1 MKAERICDEG
11 EGRMCTR
18 HPPCSESLR
27 LMCDPSNF
35 FSFTFQ
41 KTLSGEMEGGKY
53 LPEGFIREPAPDGK
67 L

>member
-1 MKAERICDEG
+1 MREKEG
-11 EGRMCTR
+11 CVLDTHLVLSLSGLCVT
-18 HPPCSESLR
+18 PPI
-27 LMCDPSNF
+27 F